1 MKLLVKNLFPL
12 FILFF
17 VLMGCGSSKPEKG
30 SYEKRK
36 KVAEVLNDQFDLRD
50 RVRELAGLRT
60 YDCRFQLRAQYSN
73 NRILLARLCQSS
85 PPSASISD
93 ILTPQNVALIKDAGF
108 EEVVLYDRHEDE
120 VLGREVYP

>member
-1 MKLLVKNLFPL
+1 MKLLVKNLFPF

-17 VLMGCGSSKPEKG
+17 FLMGCGSSKPEKG

-36 KVAEVLNDQFDLRD
+36 NVAEVLNNQFDLRD

-60 YDCRFQLRAQYSN
+60 YDCRFQFRAQYSDN
-73 NRILLARLCQSS
+73 TILLARLCESS
-85 PPSASISD
+85 PGTANISD

-108 EEVVLYDRHEDE
+108 AEVVLYDRHEDK
-120 VLGREVYP
+120 VLGREVFP